1 MAAKKKRR
9 GGSRKMTISLAVI
22 GGLAPTA
29 YSTWYGYKADGA
41 RGAMGNLGMR
51 LTGYDFRDGKFKLQ
65 ELFNGVGPLL
75 LGGLVHKVANQ
86 MGLNRMIAK
95 SGIPVFRI

>member
-1 MAAKKKRR
+1 MAAKRKHH
-9 GGSRKMTISLAVI
+9 SRPKMTISLAVI

-29 YSTWYGYKADGA
+29 YSTYYGYKSDGA

-65 ELFNGVGPLL
+65 ELWNGVGPLL
-75 LGGLVHKVANQ
+75 LGGLVHKMANQ
-86 MGLNRMIAK
+86 MGLNRMISKA
-95 SGIPVFRI
+95 GIPVFRI